1 MASNVRRRRAF
12 GKIAWKPNKQH
23 PSRIEASFPTPVW
36 AFEKWPGL
44 AERQSKSFPASAD
57 GEDEARGWLGRQ
69 KRLIDAEAW
78 EPERVVRR
86 KDLAERVTFGE
97 YWEGWLNGR
106 RTAKGAP
113 LAAGTRYRL
122 EKDIRLHLL
131 PYFGPMRLVDV
142 TPRTVDDWLAWLP
155 QDQKAMRANAVKA
168 AHAIFATAARP
179 GVHGE
184 PPLIPSNPFA
194 GRMSGKYRRDRETPP
209 VTPEE
214 LKVMHDSMPPRYALT
229 VYIACFVEMRI
240 GEVCALRMDN
250 DVDLDTMTMH
260 IRHGR
265 LTVGP
270 DKIGATKTASS
281 VRDEPIPTQLADLIR
296 DFADRY
302 GLKSGDWLFP
312 SVKDQSEPLHPNSLR
327 NWFAEARERAG
338 RPDMRFHDLRST
350 GLTWRAIDGATLK
363 ELMDAGG
370 HADPRTAMIYQH
382 AADGRRREIV
392 DKLGSRLLPDETHG
406 VIRTRIADI
415 ESRIAELSAERDR
428 LMTKLKALE

>member
-23 PSRIEASFPTPVW
+23 PTRIEASFPTPVW

-78 EPERVVRR
+78 EPDRVVRR
-86 KDLAERVTFGE
+86 KDLAERITFGE

-142 TPRTVDDWLAWLP
+142 TSRTVDDWLAWLP
-155 QDQKAMRANAVKA
+155 QDQKAMRANSVKA

-184 PPLIPSNPFA
+184 PPLIPSNPFS

-209 VTPEE
+209 ATPEE
-214 LKVMHDSMPPRYALT
+214 LKIMHDAMPPRYALT

-240 GEVCALRMDN
+240 GEVCALRMDT
-250 DVDLDTMTMH
+250 DVDLDARTMH

-302 GLKSGDWLFP
+302 ELKSGDWLFP

-363 ELMDAGG
+363 ELMEAGG

-382 AADGRRREIV
+382 AADGRRREMA
-392 DKLGSRLLPDETHG
+392 DKLGSRLLHDETPG
-406 VIRTRIADI
+406 VIRTRISDI

-428 LMTKLKALE
+428 LMTKLKTLE

>member
-209 VTPEE
+209 ATPEE

-302 GLKSGDWLFP
+302 EVGSGDWLFP

-363 ELMDAGG
+363 ELMDAGD
-370 HADPRTAMIYQH
+370 HTDPRTAMIYQH
-382 AADGRRREIV
+382 AADGRRREMA
-392 DKLGSRLLPDETHG
+392 DKLGSRLLPDETPG

>member
-23 PSRIEASFPTPVW
+23 PTRIEASFPTPVW

-209 VTPEE
+209 ATPEE

-302 GLKSGDWLFP
+302 ELKSGDWLFP

-363 ELMDAGG
+363 ELMEAGG

-382 AADGRRREIV
+382 AADGRRREMA
-392 DKLGSRLLPDETHG
+392 DKLGSRLLPDETPG

>member
-44 AERQSKSFPASAD
+44 AERQSKSFPSSAD

-155 QDQKAMRANAVKA
+155 G
-168 AHAIFATAARP
+168 I
-179 GVHGE
+179 
-184 PPLIPSNPFA
+184 
-194 GRMSGKYRRDRETPP
+194 
-209 VTPEE
+209 
-214 LKVMHDSMPPRYALT
+214 
-229 VYIACFVEMRI
+229 
-240 GEVCALRMDN
+240 
-250 DVDLDTMTMH
+250 
-260 IRHGR
+260 
-265 LTVGP
+265 
-270 DKIGATKTASS
+270 
-281 VRDEPIPTQLADLIR
+281 
-296 DFADRY
+296 
-302 GLKSGDWLFP
+302 
-312 SVKDQSEPLHPNSLR
+312 
-327 NWFAEARERAG
+327 
-338 RPDMRFHDLRST
+338 
-350 GLTWRAIDGATLK
+350 
-363 ELMDAGG
+363 
-370 HADPRTAMIYQH
+370 
-382 AADGRRREIV
+382 RRRCA
-392 DKLGSRLLPDETHG
+392 
-406 VIRTRIADI
+406 RTR
-415 ESRIAELSAERDR
+415 SRRRTRYSPQLPGPACMASRR
-428 LMTKLKALE
+428 

>member
-23 PSRIEASFPTPVW
+23 PTRIEASFPTPVW

-78 EPERVVRR
+78 EPDRVVRR

-97 YWEGWLNGR
+97 YWEGWLNCR

-209 VTPEE
+209 ATPEE
-214 LKVMHDSMPPRYALT
+214 LKIMHDAMPPRYALT

-240 GEVCALRMDN
+240 GEVCALRMDT

-302 GLKSGDWLFP
+302 ELKSGDWLFP

-363 ELMDAGG
+363 ELMEAGG

-382 AADGRRREIV
+382 AADGRRREMA
-392 DKLGSRLLPDETHG
+392 DKLGSRLLPDETPG

-415 ESRIAELSAERDR
+415 EFRIAELSAERDR

>member
-12 GKIAWKPNKQH
+12 GKIAWKPNKQN
-23 PSRIEASFPTPVW
+23 PTRIEVSFPTPVW

-209 VTPEE
+209 ATPEE
-214 LKVMHDSMPPRYALT
+214 LKIMHDAMPPRYALT

-240 GEVCALRMDN
+240 GEVCALRMDT
-250 DVDLDTMTMH
+250 DVDLDARTMH

-302 GLKSGDWLFP
+302 ELKSGDWLFP

-363 ELMDAGG
+363 ELMEAGG

-382 AADGRRREIV
+382 AADGRRREMA
-392 DKLGSRLLPDETHG
+392 DKLGSRLLPDETPG

>member
-12 GKIAWKPNKQH
+12 GKIAWKPNKQN
-23 PSRIEASFPTPVW
+23 PTRIEASFPTPVW

-155 QDQKAMRANAVKA
+155 QDQKAMRANAIKA
-168 AHAIFATAARP
+168 AHAIFATAAKP
-179 GVHGE
+179 GAHGE

-194 GRMSGKYRRDRETPP
+194 GRMAGKYHRDRETPP
-209 VTPEE
+209 ATPEE

-240 GEVCALRMDN
+240 GEVCALRMDT
-250 DVDLDTMTMH
+250 DVDLATMTMH

-302 GLKSGDWLFP
+302 EVGSGDWLFP

-363 ELMDAGG
+363 ELMEAGG

-382 AADGRRREIV
+382 AADGRRREMA
-392 DKLGSRLLPDETHG
+392 DKLGSRLLPDETPG

>member
-23 PSRIEASFPTPVW
+23 PTRIEASFPTPVW
-36 AFEKWPGL
+36 AFEQWPGL

-78 EPERVVRR
+78 EPERVIRR
-86 KDLAERVTFGE
+86 KDLAERITFGE

-155 QDQKAMRANAVKA
+155 QDQKAMRANAIKA
-168 AHAIFATAARP
+168 AHAIFATAAKP
-179 GVHGE
+179 GAHGE

-194 GRMSGKYRRDRETPP
+194 GRMAGKYHRDRETPP
-209 VTPEE
+209 ATPEE

-240 GEVCALRMDN
+240 GEVCALRMDT
-250 DVDLDTMTMH
+250 DVDLATMTMH

-302 GLKSGDWLFP
+302 ALKSGDWLFP

-370 HADPRTAMIYQH
+370 HTDPRTAMIYQH
-382 AADGRRREIV
+382 AADGRRREMA
-392 DKLGSRLLPDETHG
+392 DKLGSRLIADETPES
-406 VIRTRIADI
+406 IKARIAAID
-415 ESRIAELSAERDR
+415 ERVNELSDERVR
-428 LMTKLKALE
+428 LLTKLESLE

>member
-23 PSRIEASFPTPVW
+23 PTRIEASFPTPVW

-57 GEDEARGWLGRQ
+57 GEDDARGWLGRQ

-86 KDLAERVTFGE
+86 KDLAERITFGE

-155 QDQKAMRANAVKA
+155 QDQKAMRANAIKA

-194 GRMSGKYRRDRETPP
+194 GRMAGKYHRDRETPP
-209 VTPEE
+209 ATPEE

-302 GLKSGDWLFP
+302 RLKSGDWLFP

-363 ELMDAGG
+363 ELMEAGG

-382 AADGRRREIV
+382 AADGRRREMA
-392 DKLGSRLLPDETHG
+392 DKLGSRLLPDETPG

>member
-78 EPERVVRR
+78 EPDRVVRR

-209 VTPEE
+209 ATPEE
-214 LKVMHDSMPPRYALT
+214 LKVMHDAMPPRYALT

-240 GEVCALRMDN
+240 GEVCALRMDT
-250 DVDLDTMTMH
+250 DVDLDARTMH
-260 IRHGR
+260 IRRGR

-302 GLKSGDWLFP
+302 ELKSGDWLFP

-363 ELMDAGG
+363 ELMEAGG

-382 AADGRRREIV
+382 AADGRRREMA
-392 DKLGSRLLPDETHG
+392 DKLGSRLLPDETPG

>member
-97 YWEGWLNGR
+97 YWEWWLNGR

-209 VTPEE
+209 ATPEE

-302 GLKSGDWLFP
+302 EVGSGDWLFP

-370 HADPRTAMIYQH
+370 HTDPRTAMIYQH
-382 AADGRRREIV
+382 AADGRRREMA
-392 DKLGSRLLPDETHG
+392 DKLGSRLLPDETPG